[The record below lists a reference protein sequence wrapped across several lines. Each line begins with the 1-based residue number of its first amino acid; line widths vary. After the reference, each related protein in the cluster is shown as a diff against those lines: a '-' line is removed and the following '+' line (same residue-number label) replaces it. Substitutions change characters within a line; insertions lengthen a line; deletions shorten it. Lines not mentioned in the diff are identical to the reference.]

1 MIRIDLG
8 SEGLAQTRFAVSP
21 LHLVCELLY
30 KAGNYPNYLPR
41 AWQSRATT
49 VVREKRLTLLA
60 ALATAGPGI
69 PDFISPLPTV
79 FDSDPHD
86 QLHQVAITPTDRVD
100 YEVASVLPDPARKH
114 TDLSSRSGTLLR
126 RAMDRGE
133 RDFAT
138 RVASQLGQF
147 WDIAVSPHWTQ
158 LHDQM
163 HSDISQRAVDSARE
177 GFHQM
182 INGLGSAFTWNAG
195 SLQLDFPLCDQ
206 YVSATAQGVVLVPSI
221 LGAPDMCCTDAPEAP
236 DARLPMITYP
246 VAALPARSQNLG
258 DLIGTTRA
266 EILAELT
273 QPQSTEGL
281 AQRLH
286 LSRATVSYH
295 LQILHRA
302 GLLQR
307 TRRSRHVYYQ
317 RASP

>member
-8 SEGLAQTRFAVSP
+8 SEGLARTRFAVSP

-30 KAGNYPNYLPR
+30 KAGHYPSYLPR
-41 AWQSRATT
+41 TWQSRATT
-49 VVREKRLTLLA
+49 VVRENRLTLLA
-60 ALATAGPGI
+60 ALATAGPVI
-69 PDFISPLPTV
+69 PDFISPLPTA

-100 YEVASVLPDPARKH
+100 YEVASVLPDPGRKG
-114 TDLSSRSGTLLR
+114 TDLSNRSGTLLR

-133 RDFAT
+133 GDFAA

-147 WDIAVSPHWTQ
+147 WDIAVGPHWTE

-163 HSDISQRAVDSARE
+163 HSDISRRAVDSARE

-182 INGLGSAFTWNAG
+182 INGLGPSFTWNAG

-206 YVSATAQGVVLVPSI
+206 SVSLTSQGVILVPSI
-221 LGAPDMCCTDAPEAP
+221 LGAPDMSCIDAPEAP
-236 DARLPMITYP
+236 GPRIPMITYP
-246 VAALPARSQNLG
+246 VAASPARSQNLG

-317 RASP
+317 RAAP

>member
-1 MIRIDLG
+1 M
-8 SEGLAQTRFAVSP
+8 SP

-30 KAGNYPNYLPR
+30 KAGHHPNKLPR

-60 ALATAGPGI
+60 ALATASPGI
-69 PDFISPLPTV
+69 PDFISPQPAA

-86 QLHQVAITPTDRVD
+86 QLHLVATTPTDRVD
-100 YEVASVLPDPARKH
+100 YEVTSHLPGPQRDR

-133 RDFAT
+133 RDFANQ
-138 RVASQLGQF
+138 VASQLGQF
-147 WDIAVSPHWTQ
+147 WDIAVSPHWAQ
-158 LHDQM
+158 LHHQM
-163 HSDISQRAVDSARE
+163 HSDISRRAVTSARD

-182 INGLGSAFTWNAG
+182 IKSLGPAFTWNAG
-195 SLQLDFPLCDQ
+195 SLELTFPLCDQ
-206 YVSATAQGVVLVPSI
+206 NVSASAQGVMFVPSVFGTPNMSCI
-221 LGAPDMCCTDAPEAP
+221 DGPEAP
-236 DARLPMITYP
+236 GPRLPMITYP
-246 VAALPARSQNLG
+246 VDALPPKQNLPE
-258 DLIGTTRA
+258 LIGTTRA

-273 QPQSTEGL
+273 QPQTTESL
-281 AQRLH
+281 ARRLH

-307 TRRSRHVYYQ
+307 TRQTRHVYYQ
-317 RASP
+317 RTEIPVP